1 MPHALR
7 APVTKG
13 LSELADEFRQL
24 DRQRRERGLTLSES
38 TRYRSLF
45 ERLSE
50 SLASSER
57 HRTVDARQFLRVP
70 FVVELTLMRGHGPVA
85 ARCRDFGGGGC
96 AVATDEPLAVGDDVW
111 LAGAQVAGE
120 DERQPLRGRA
130 IVAWADAATATY
142 GLRFCLDVA
151 DERDQIDRLFYRLLD
166 RFLRS

>member
-24 DRQRRERGLTLSES
+24 DRQRRERGLTLGES
-38 TRYRSLF
+38 ARYRSLF

-50 SLASSER
+50 SLASGER
-57 HRTVDARQFLRVP
+57 HRTVDTRQFLRVP
-70 FVVELTLMRGHGPVA
+70 FVVGLTLMRSRGPVM

-96 AVATDEPLAVGDDVW
+96 SIETDELLAVGDDVW
-111 LAGAQVAGE
+111 LAGACVAE
-120 DERQPLRGRA
+120 EVEPQPLRGRA
-130 IVAWADAATATY
+130 VVVWADPATATY

-166 RFLRS
+166 RFLRT